1 MMNTLESLNWRYA
14 TKKFDANR
22 TLTDVQVDQL
32 LEAGNLA
39 ASSYGLQPYK
49 LLVIKNQDL
58 QDQLVAHSYNQ
69 RQVADASHVIVIA
82 ARTDV
87 NADYISAYS
96 DRVEKTRG
104 LDAGTMDTYRDVMV
118 GTIGKLSAEDLFQWS
133 AKQTYIVLGTMMAAA
148 AQMEID
154 TCPMEGFVPAKYD
167 ELLDLESKNLRSVLV
182 LPVGYRAED
191 DAAQHQKK
199 VRLPLDEIVVQV

>member
-1 MMNTLESLNWRYA
+1 MCIR
-14 TKKFDANR
+14 DR
-22 TLTDVQVDQL
+22 
-32 LEAGNLA
+32 
-39 ASSYGLQPYK
+39 
-49 LLVIKNQDL
+49 NQDL

-104 LDAGTMDTYRDVMV
+104 LDAGTMDASKDVML
-118 GTIGKLSAEDLFQWS
+118 GTIGKLSPEDLFQWS

>member
-1 MMNTLESLNWRYA
+1 MMNALESLNWRYA

-104 LDAGTMDTYRDVMV
+104 LDAGTMDASKDVML
-118 GTIGKLSAEDLFQWS
+118 GTIGKLSPEDLFQWS

>member
-1 MMNTLESLNWRYA
+1 MNTLESLNWRYA

-104 LDAGTMDTYRDVMV
+104 LDAGTMDASKDVML
-118 GTIGKLSAEDLFQWS
+118 GTIGKLSPEDLFQWS

-154 TCPMEGFVPAKYD
+154 TCPMEGFVPDKYD

-182 LPVGYRAED
+182 LPVGYRAKD
-191 DAAQHQKK
+191 DATQHQKK
-199 VRLPLDEIVVQV
+199 VRLPLDEIVVRV

>member
-104 LDAGTMDTYRDVMV
+104 LDAGTMNTYRDVMV

>member
-1 MMNTLESLNWRYA
+1 MNALESLNWRYA

-49 LLVIKNQDL
+49 LLVIKNQEL
-58 QDQLVAHSYNQ
+58 QDQLVDHSYNQ

-82 ARTDV
+82 VRTDV

-96 DRVEKTRG
+96 DRVEKTRN
-104 LDAGTMDTYRDVMV
+104 LDAGTMDTSKNVML
-118 GTIGKLSAEDLFQWS
+118 GTIGKLSAEDLFRWS

-191 DAAQHQKK
+191 DVAQHQKK
-199 VRLPLDEIVVQV
+199 VRLPLDEIVVRV

>member
-1 MMNTLESLNWRYA
+1 MNTLESLNWRYA

-104 LDAGTMDTYRDVMV
+104 LDAGTMDASKDVML
-118 GTIGKLSAEDLFQWS
+118 GTIGKLSPEDLFQWS

-167 ELLDLESKNLRSVLV
+167 ELLDLKSKNLRSVLV

-191 DAAQHQKK
+191 DATQHQKK

>member
-1 MMNTLESLNWRYA
+1 MNTLESLNWRYA

-104 LDAGTMDTYRDVMV
+104 LDAGTMDASKDVML
-118 GTIGKLSAEDLFQWS
+118 GTIGKLSPEDLFQWS

-167 ELLDLESKNLRSVLV
+167 ELLDLESKSLRSVLV

-191 DAAQHQKK
+191 DVAQHQKK
-199 VRLPLDEIVVQV
+199 VRLSLDEIVVRV

>member
-1 MMNTLESLNWRYA
+1 MNTLESLNWRYA

-96 DRVEKTRG
+96 DRVEKARG
-104 LDAGTMDTYRDVMV
+104 LDAGTMDASKDVML
-118 GTIGKLSAEDLFQWS
+118 GTIGKLSPEDLFQWS

-167 ELLDLESKNLRSVLV
+167 ELLELESKNLRSVLV
-182 LPVGYRAED
+182 LPVGYRAKD
-191 DAAQHQKK
+191 DATQHQKK
-199 VRLPLDEIVVQV
+199 VRLPLDEIVVRI